1 MGRPR
6 VPVEQKRAK
15 AALRQ
20 RRCRAQRQANGVM
33 LTLGEQEL
41 GYLTEMCHVR
51 RPGRVAYAP
60 REFIELLIIRE
71 WQRWQQQLAALGV
84 CRHCG
89 KDKLSGGCQGEFQ
102 NHNTACWLTYDC
114 KEVFL

>member
-1 MGRPR
+1 
-6 VPVEQKRAK
+6 
-15 AALRQ
+15 
-20 RRCRAQRQANGVM
+20 M

-41 GYLTEMCHVR
+41 GYLTELCQAR

-71 WQRWQQQLAALGV
+71 WQRWQQQSATLGE

-89 KDKLSGGCQGEFQ
+89 KAKLDGGCQGEYQ
-102 NHNTACWLTYDC
+102 GNSTACWLTYDC
-114 KEVFL
+114 REVFL